1 MLGLED
7 ELIEAEIP
15 DTYIIRFGPND
26 DNNSNGKTEKAR
38 NISNTNYM
46 TTYDVFSKLFDTS
59 KVILFMMCVMVTIQI
74 SFGLS
79 VRFLF

>member
-38 NISNTNYM
+38 NVSNTNYM

-59 KVILFMMCVMVTIQI
+59 KVILVLITLVTIKI

>member
-59 KVILFMMCVMVTIQI
+59 KVIFIMCVMVTIQI
-74 SFGLS
+74 AFGLS

>member
-38 NISNTNYM
+38 KISNTNYM
-46 TTYDVFSKLFDTS
+46 TAYDVFSKYLKPQKLFW
-59 KVILFMMCVMVTIQI
+59 L
-74 SFGLS
+74 
-79 VRFLF
+79 